1 MHQLFCVT
9 QFTLTGRT
17 IGSVLQKKRYML
29 SVDYNCINHYND
41 QKINAFA
48 LVVFIIINE
57 NKQETHDD

>member
-1 MHQLFCVT
+1 
-9 QFTLTGRT
+9 
-17 IGSVLQKKRYML
+17 ML